1 MRLKRPVSAIIILWG
16 LLLGAPSF
24 AKDNGLGYTPPAPG
38 SYELPPIKRAVDGI
52 VLDIKGNRQRLF
64 DYMDDKLVILSF
76 IYTTCSDICHIAT
89 YVLHQVTTELKQDLV
104 LSNQMRL
111 ITVSFDPD
119 HDTPEIMH
127 RYAQAMECDTSRWV
141 FLTTS
146 SHAELQP
153 ILDGYGQYIV
163 RGRDASSK
171 TTEAFMHVLKVFLID
186 RERKV
191 RNIYSLSFLH
201 STLLLNDIRTLLLED
216 AANQRQE
223 EKRKGSY
230 IR

>member
-1 MRLKRPVSAIIILWG
+1 MCLKRTVSVIIILWG
-16 LLLGAPSF
+16 FMLGAPLF

-52 VLDIKGNRQRLF
+52 VLDTKGHRQRLF
-64 DYMDDKLVILSF
+64 DYMDDKLVMLSF
-76 IYTTCSDICHIAT
+76 IYTTCSDICHLAT
-89 YVLHQVTTELKQDLV
+89 YELHQVMTELKQDPV
-104 LSNQMRL
+104 FSDQVRL
-111 ITVSFDPD
+111 ITLSFDPD
-119 HDTPEIMH
+119 HDTPEVMH
-127 RYAQAMECDTSRWV
+127 RYAQSMECDTSTWV

-146 SHAELQP
+146 SHTELQP

-163 RGRDASSK
+163 RERDAAGK
-171 TTEAFMHVLKVFLID
+171 VTGAFMHVLKVFLID

-216 AANQRQE
+216 AANR
-223 EKRKGSY
+223 
-230 IR
+230 

>member
-1 MRLKRPVSAIIILWG
+1 MCPKRSVLLIIILWG

-24 AKDNGLGYTPPAPG
+24 AKDTGLGYTPPAPG

-52 VLDIKGNRQRLF
+52 VLDTKGNHQRLF
-64 DYMDDKLVILSF
+64 NYMDDKLVILSF

-89 YVLHQVTTELKQDLV
+89 YVLQQVTTELKQDPV
-104 LSNQMRL
+104 LSDQVRL
-111 ITVSFDPD
+111 ISLSFDPD
-119 HDTPEIMH
+119 HDTPEVMR

-163 RGRDASSK
+163 RERDATGK
-171 TTEAFMHVLKVFLID
+171 VTGAFMHVLKVFLID

-216 AANQRQE
+216 AANQ
-223 EKRKGSY
+223 
-230 IR
+230 

>member
-1 MRLKRPVSAIIILWG
+1 MCLKRPVSVIIILWG
-16 LLLGAPSF
+16 FLLGAPSF

-52 VLDIKGNRQRLF
+52 VLDTKGNRQHLF
-64 DYMDDKLVILSF
+64 DYMDDKLVMLSF
-76 IYTTCSDICHIAT
+76 IYTTCSDICHLAT
-89 YVLHQVTTELKQDLV
+89 YVLHQVTSELKQDPV
-104 LSNQMRL
+104 LSDQVRL
-111 ITVSFDPD
+111 ITLSFDPD
-119 HDTPEIMH
+119 HDTPEVMR

-163 RGRDASSK
+163 RERDATGK
-171 TTEAFMHVLKVFLID
+171 ATGAFMHVLKVFLID

-201 STLLLNDIRTLLLED
+201 STLLLNDIKTLLLEE
-216 AANQRQE
+216 AANR
-223 EKRKGSY
+223 
-230 IR
+230 